1 MRADPDTAARPHRDA
16 APAPRRLRDDHRFLV
31 ALAVV
36 GVGAL
41 VVRVW
46 WVLEG
51 YSHYQVNGDALY
63 YHLQAWTIADG
74 KGFIN
79 PFDWYDRG
87 KVVQIAANPPLYA
100 SYLAAVSKLGFWS
113 VTDHRLASSLLG
125 TGAVVVIGLVAR
137 QIGSNRAGIIAAAI
151 AAVYPN
157 LWINDGMLLAESMT
171 ALCMPILL
179 LAAYA
184 FWREPVVKRAVWLG
198 LALGLAALS
207 RGEVLFLA
215 PILMLPLLYGMHSLS
230 LRERGKLLVV
240 TALCMIAL
248 IGPWVAF
255 NLSRY
260 EEPVYMTDHWGTVL
274 KAASC
279 DEAWYGE
286 YAGWYWFCQKVQ
298 PPGDYSQ
305 RDIILRNEA
314 IEYTRDNL
322 DRLPKLMAI
331 RVGRLWDIY
340 RPRQTIQLNATF
352 EGRTPDASVAAFWSY
367 WALLPFALGG
377 LVVLKKRGIPIIPI
391 VAPAITVTIAAATTY
406 GVLRY
411 RVSFEPG
418 FVVAAAIAIDALLRR
433 FARGRS
439 APPDTN
445 TAPEAPDA
453 PVEPGSPERRSP
465 ERRSPERPAPMEP
478 VHVDG

>member
-1 MRADPDTAARPHRDA
+1 MRAEPDTATRPHRDL
-16 APAPRRLRDDHRFLV
+16 APAPRRLRDDRRFVV
-31 ALAVV
+31 ALAAV

-79 PFDWYDRG
+79 PFDWYDQG

-125 TGAVVVIGLVAR
+125 TGAVVAIGLVAR

-171 ALCMPILL
+171 ALCMPLLL

-198 LALGLAALS
+198 LALGLAALT

-230 LRERGKLLVV
+230 IRERGKLLVV
-240 TALCMIAL
+240 TALCMVAL
-248 IGPWVAF
+248 IAPWVAY

-279 DEAWYGE
+279 DDAWYGE
-286 YAGWYWFCQKVQ
+286 YSGWYWFCQKVQ

-305 RDIILRNEA
+305 RDIILRDEA
-314 IEYTRDNL
+314 LDYTRDNL
-322 DRLPKLMAI
+322 GRLPVLMAI
-331 RVGRLWDIY
+331 RVGRLWDVY
-340 RPRQTIQLNATF
+340 NPSQTIRLNATL
-352 EGRTPDASVAAFWSY
+352 EGRTHDASVAAFWSY
-367 WALLPFALGG
+367 WILLPFAIAG
-377 LVVLKKRGIPIIPI
+377 LVVLKRRGVPITPI

-418 FVVAAAIAIDALLRR
+418 FVVAAAIAMDAILRR
-433 FARGRS
+433 IARGRA
-439 APPDTN
+439 APPVASTPPDSPQPPG
-445 TAPEAPDA
+445 APERAT
-453 PVEPGSPERRSP
+453 ST
-465 ERRSPERPAPMEP
+465 EP

>member
-1 MRADPDTAARPHRDA
+1 MRAEPDTATRPHRE
-16 APAPRRLRDDHRFLV
+16 PPPPRPRLRDDRRFLAV
-31 ALAVV
+31 LAVV
-36 GVGAL
+36 GVAAL

-79 PFDWYDRG
+79 PFDWYESG

-113 VTDHRLASSLLG
+113 VTDHRLASTLLG
-125 TGAVVVIGLVAR
+125 TGAVVMIGLVAR

-171 ALCMPILL
+171 AFCMPLLL

-184 FWREPVVKRAVWLG
+184 FWREPRVRRAVWLG
-198 LALGLAALS
+198 LAFGLAALS

-215 PILMLPLLYGMHSLS
+215 PIVMLPLLYGMRTLS
-230 LRERGKLLVV
+230 LFERGKLLVI
-240 TALCMIAL
+240 TALCMIVV
-248 IGPWVAF
+248 IGPWVGY
-255 NLSRY
+255 NLTRY
-260 EEPVYMTDHWGTVL
+260 REPVYMTDHWGTVL

-279 DEAWYGE
+279 DEAWYGP
-286 YAGWYWFCQKVQ
+286 YSGWYWFCQKVQ
-298 PPGDYSQ
+298 PHGDYSQ
-305 RDIILRNEA
+305 RDIVLRNEA
-314 IEYTRDNL
+314 LDYTREHL
-322 DRLPKLMAI
+322 DRLPTLMAI
-331 RVGRLWDIY
+331 RVGRLWDVY
-340 RPRQTIQLNATF
+340 NPRQTIRLNATF
-352 EGRTPDASVAAFWSY
+352 EGRTQDASVAGFWSY
-367 WALLPFALGG
+367 WVLLPFAIAG
-377 LVVLKKRGIPIIPI
+377 LVVLKRRRIPISPI
-391 VAPAITVTIAAATTY
+391 VGPAITVTLAAATTY

-411 RVSFEPG
+411 RVSVEPG
-418 FVVAAAIAIDALLRR
+418 FVVVAAIAMDALWLRL
-433 FARGRS
+433 ARRRGPDPMPG
-439 APPDTN
+439 ALVPP
-445 TAPEAPDA
+445 APDA
-453 PVEPGSPERRSP
+453 TPE
-465 ERRSPERPAPMEP
+465 AADP